1 MCAQK
6 KKPLKRQGLTPFPP
20 HSKHERT
27 FRFGIS
33 EGTHI
38 HTHTRS
44 CRSFVEKQQ
53 FLAPIPLSSRFYLT
67 DDPPFAATWSG
78 SLSLSSPLPCNPTFH
93 LHSRHYQLDQ
103 QPKQRNGCSRQPWR
117 TRPVPRSSRSVP
129 SAYVAALVGFTQC
142 TLFNSGNLYICC
154 DSYILGYFFLNG
166 LSVVNQSGKGRQRS
180 PQDGSTSF
188 VDNNNN
194 KAYAVQEQAR
204 DLNAWTER
212 TLPFPSSTARQIRD
226 IRRSLPELPVLPSPP
241 LPDNT
246 TSSPTPPLPQPST
259 STYFGSH
266 PLLNANVFSSRW
278 SSSSSSS
285 SPDHVSKLK
294 LMQI

>member
-1 MCAQK
+1 MQVVCGEAAI
-6 KKPLKRQGLTPFPP
+6 
-20 HSKHERT
+20 
-27 FRFGIS
+27 FGPYPALLALLLDW
-33 EGTHI
+33 
-38 HTHTRS
+38 RS
-44 CRSFVEKQQ
+44 ALRCDV
-53 FLAPIPLSSRFYLT
+53 I
-67 DDPPFAATWSG
+67 WI
-78 SLSLSSPLPCNPTFH
+78 SLSLFPIALQPNLH